1 MSELNVRKVAVF
13 VHPVAPFP
21 EGPTLDVGA
30 PVMEYTFD
38 TTRAIVNMVLNDTVT
53 RFPDIKFIFSHGG
66 GTLPFLAD
74 RLSGVLTI
82 PQQGGKDRA
91 TTQAAFK
98 SLYFDLATACSPPQL
113 AALDSFVDPSHL
125 LIGTDGRSPLC

>member
-1 MSELNVRKVAVF
+1 
-13 VHPVAPFP
+13 
-21 EGPTLDVGA
+21 
-30 PVMEYTFD
+30 MEYTFD

-53 RFPDIKFIFSHGG
+53 KFPDIKFIFSHGG

-74 RLSGVLTI
+74 RLSGILTS

-91 TTQAAFK
+91 TTQAALK

-113 AALDSFVDPSHL
+113 AALNSFVDPSHL
-125 LIGTDGRSPLC
+125 LIGTDGRSSLC